1 MSYLPVFRGE
11 DLDMTVDP
19 VVGDDKGVAA
29 RSRYVHD
36 GFVASASR
44 YDWLNRVFAF
54 GLESRWRRACIES
67 CALHEN
73 AIVLDV
79 ATGTGDLLIG
89 ARESLGTKGVA
100 VGLDFCRPMLEQGR
114 RKAKRQGNGRVLW
127 IEGRAERLPVRDAAL
142 DCVTLGFALRH
153 LHLDGV
159 LQEVLRVLRPGG
171 RFVVVEWTRPDA
183 VISRLLSLGYMRWV
197 VAPLVRLVSRDR
209 LVGELAGYL
218 PETIERFMTGKA
230 LAHRFE
236 VAGFRVIK
244 LRSYFFG
251 LVSLCVGLKGHA
263 SDKLAAG
270 KMPSTALQ
278 HADAGR
284 RALMSGVRR
293 TPQNR

>member
-1 MSYLPVFRGE
+1 MRVG
-11 DLDMTVDP
+11 P
-19 VVGDDKGVAA
+19 VVLDDKGVAA

-36 GFVASASR
+36 GFVASAPW
-44 YDWLNRVFAF
+44 YDSLNRVFAF
-54 GLESRWRRACIES
+54 GLESRWRRACVEC

-89 ARESLGTKGVA
+89 ARASLGTKGVA

-114 RKAKRQGNGRVLW
+114 YKTKGQRNGRVLW
-127 IEGRAERLPVRDAAL
+127 IEGRAETLPVRNAAF

-153 LHLDGV
+153 FNLDGV

-171 RFVVVEWTRPDA
+171 RFVLVEWTRPEG
-183 VISRLLSLGYMRWV
+183 VISRRLLLGYMRWV

-209 LVGELAGYL
+209 LVGELTAYL

-244 LRSYFFG
+244 FRRCFFG
-251 LVSLCVGLKGHA
+251 LVLLCVGLKGNA
-263 SDKLAAG
+263 SEILSTR
-270 KMPSTALQ
+270 KMDGPSGL
-278 HADAGR
+278 
-284 RALMSGVRR
+284 
-293 TPQNR
+293 